1 MAGLAADAAAFK
13 QQLKRQDYTSWRS
26 QPPPLAKAAPSA
38 PSKAPAASDAPP
50 PPGPSKKKKQQAKPD
65 QPYSQPKDTG
75 SGHNINTQLIYAL
88 QYLKEHYGPNRLQ
101 DIAISTNTALDTDT
115 VLLDKFR
122 AHEKVKWDQKTG
134 LYEYKHDFAV
144 RNREQLLTEIKRYTL
159 TKSAGISIR
168 TLKDAWKEAPTHIEE
183 LEKEGK
189 VYVLRTAKDGQ
200 MKTVFWNEMSEE
212 DEPED
217 AFDIEKEFRD
227 MWADLKA
234 PDEVDMLRQLVAAEM
249 KPVSS
254 EAMPAATAKSKKGQ
268 KKPRQRQRQA
278 KITNT
283 HLKGEIDLSRDY
295 VPGQ

>member
-1 MAGLAADAAAFK
+1 MSKLAADAAAFK
-13 QQLKRQDYTSWRS
+13 QSLHRTDYTSWHS
-26 QPPPLAKAAPSA
+26 QPPPLASAAPAKGGASSSKGGA
-38 PSKAPAASDAPP
+38 KAKAP
-50 PPGPSKKKKQQAKPD
+50 AKPD

-75 SGHNINTQLIYAL
+75 SGQNINTQLIYAL

-101 DIAISTNTALDTDT
+101 DIAISTSTALDTDQ
-115 VLLDKFR
+115 VLLEKFR
-122 AHEKVKWDQKTG
+122 NHEKVKWDQKTG

-144 RNREQLLTEIKRYTL
+144 RNREQLLTEIKRYTIN
-159 TKSAGISIR
+159 KSAGISIR

-212 DEPED
+212 NEPDD

-227 MWADLKA
+227 MWAELKA
-234 PDEVDMLRQLVAAEM
+234 PDEVDMIRQLVAAEM

-254 EAMPAATAKSKKGQ
+254 EALPPPVAKGKKGQ

>member
-1 MAGLAADAAAFK
+1 MSKLAADAAAFK
-13 QQLKRQDYTSWRS
+13 QSLHRTDYTSWHS
-26 QPPPLAKAAPSA
+26 QPPPLASAAPAKGGASSSKGGA
-38 PSKAPAASDAPP
+38 KAKAP
-50 PPGPSKKKKQQAKPD
+50 AKPD

-75 SGHNINTQLIYAL
+75 SGQNINTQLIYAL

-101 DIAISTNTALDTDT
+101 DIAISTSTALDTDQ
-115 VLLDKFR
+115 VLLEKFR
-122 AHEKVKWDQKTG
+122 NHEKVKWDQKTG
-134 LYEYKHDFAV
+134 LYEYLCRQHDFAV
-144 RNREQLLTEIKRYTL
+144 RNREQLLTEIKRYTIN
-159 TKSAGISIR
+159 KSAGISIR

-212 DEPED
+212 NEPDD

-227 MWADLKA
+227 MWAELKA
-234 PDEVDMLRQLVAAEM
+234 PDEVDMIRQLVAAEM

-254 EAMPAATAKSKKGQ
+254 EALPPPVAKGKKGQ